1 MKIFK
6 TILKLIFCPIW
17 LIVEHNPNDYI
28 VRDKYGFVKYILISL
43 FVASVFVLVYYVWG
57 ELL

>member
-1 MKIFK
+1 MNFLK

-17 LIVEHNPNDYI
+17 LLVEQNPNDLV
-28 VRDKYGFVKYILISL
+28 VRDKYGIIKYLLIIL
-43 FVASVFVLVYYVWG
+43 FVAGVIVLVYYVWG

>member
-1 MKIFK
+1 MIILK

-17 LIVEHNPNDYI
+17 LLVEHNPNDLV
-28 VRDKYGFVKYILISL
+28 VRDKYGIIKYILLGL
-43 FVASVFVLVYYVWG
+43 FVAGVIVLVYYVWG